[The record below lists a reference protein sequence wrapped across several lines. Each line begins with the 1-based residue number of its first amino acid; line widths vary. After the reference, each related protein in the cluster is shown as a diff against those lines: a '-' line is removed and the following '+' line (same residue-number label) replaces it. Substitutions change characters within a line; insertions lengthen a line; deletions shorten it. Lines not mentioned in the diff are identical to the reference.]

1 MIVKLVAGVVAVS
14 MVLAY
19 VLPPAIKLKDI
30 ALIIVIAIGVIMM
43 LVDLFQSLRKND

>member
-1 MIVKLVAGVVAVS
+1 